1 MGMSPYVAELRG
13 LIGQRALLLP
23 AVSLIIEDDRGRLLL
38 VRQDADGPW
47 FTVGGMVEPDED
59 PLTAAY
65 REAQE
70 EIGTEVAIHGLLGA
84 FGGPGYRFRYRNGDE
99 VSYVCI
105 AYRATVL
112 GEPVP
117 DMDEVGEVGWF
128 ERHDLPGLHLS
139 LLNTSLLADLGI
151 TGRPPG

>member
-139 LLNTSLLADLGI
+139 VLNTSLLADLGI
-151 TGRPPG
+151 TGRLPG

>member
-13 LIGQRALLLP
+13 LVGQRALLLP

-38 VRQDADGPW
+38 VRQDDEGPW
-47 FTVGGMVEPDED
+47 FTVGGIVEPDED
-59 PLTAAY
+59 PVTAAH

-70 EIGTEVAIHGLLGA
+70 EIGTDITVHGLLGA

-105 AYRATVL
+105 AYRATVH

-128 ERHDLPGLHLS
+128 ARHELARLPLS
-139 LLNTSLLADLGI
+139 VLNTSLLADLGI
-151 TGRPPG
+151 TDRA

>member
-23 AVSLIIEDDRGRLLL
+23 AVSLIIADDAGRLLL
-38 VRQDADGPW
+38 VRQDAEGPW

-59 PLTAAY
+59 PLLAAH
-65 REAQE
+65 REARE
-70 EIGTEVAIHGLLGA
+70 EIGTDVTIHGLLGA

-105 AYRATVL
+105 AYRATVH

-128 ERHDLPGLHLS
+128 TRQELPGLHLS
-139 LLNTSLLADLGI
+139 VLNTALLADLGI
-151 TGRPPG
+151 TERL

>member
-13 LIGQRALLLP
+13 LVGQRALLLP
-23 AVSLIIEDDRGRLLL
+23 AVSLIIEDDQGRLLL

-47 FTVGGMVEPDED
+47 FTVGGIVEPDED
-59 PLTAAY
+59 PLTAAH

-70 EIGTEVAIHGLLGA
+70 EIGTDITVHDLLGA

-105 AYRATVL
+105 AYRASIH

-128 ERHDLPGLHLS
+128 ARHELARLQLS
-139 LLNTSLLADLGI
+139 VLNASLLADLGI
-151 TGRPPG
+151 AQRG

>member
-1 MGMSPYVAELRG
+1 MALSPYVAQIRG
-13 LIGQRALLLP
+13 LVGQRTLLLP
-23 AVSLIIEDDRGRLLL
+23 AVSLIINDDDGRFLL
-38 VRQDADGPW
+38 VRQDDVGPW

-59 PLTAAY
+59 PLTAAH
-65 REAQE
+65 REAIE
-70 EIGTEVAIHGLLGA
+70 EIGTDVTIHGLLGA

-105 AYRATVL
+105 AYRATVH

-128 ERHDLPGLHLS
+128 APHELPDLHLS
-139 LLNTSLLADLGI
+139 VLNTSLLADLGI
-151 TGRPPG
+151 IG